1 MRGVT
6 GVHDGLM
13 RPRREVPV
21 PPPSTLENMD
31 GNCLKIDATSTVVA
45 LTIYKMASL
54 GRFAKKNDVAIAKA
68 IN

>member
-1 MRGVT
+1 
-6 GVHDGLM
+6 
-13 RPRREVPV
+13 
-21 PPPSTLENMD
+21 MD